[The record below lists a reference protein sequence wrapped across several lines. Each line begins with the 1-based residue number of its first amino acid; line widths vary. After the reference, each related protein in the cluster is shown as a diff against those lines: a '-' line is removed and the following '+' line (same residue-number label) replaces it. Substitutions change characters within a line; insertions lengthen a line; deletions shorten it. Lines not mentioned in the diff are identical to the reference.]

1 LNQQD
6 LLSWGNYVVEWGTMQ
21 STPAMPERLT
31 SEERRT
37 AAREHRKQW
46 ADEVTQAIAEQ
57 RLTIHAAARL
67 AGISPGALQAWL
79 GQDVEPAPRAMA
91 ALASVINRHHLYLLE
106 LLGWLPEELSDLP
119 LRLEATA
126 RLQES
131 LAEAQRWV
139 EAATNVIGFSGAA
152 LIASSLLERGGKW
165 EVTLRQ
171 SYRGHQYRAH
181 PYATHLAL
189 SRLGDPDLHEPST
202 APADTDRDRTEIQRL
217 VGDEL
222 RRTNASWQ
230 PAEWTSN
237 WPWVRRPDLVL
248 SVPLLTAG
256 KPRGLRQN
264 LVVPPSICVVG
275 LPYAGGPDVAALLA
289 TALDW
294 AFTDLEAVVRER
306 FDAPPDSPRGV
317 EAQSEFARR
326 LLADPA
332 RAGRRLVWSYNSAG
346 AISGTF
352 LEVRPDLPLVVF
364 LKASNR
370 LVDYAAQRQP
380 DSVTAVDLLTAQSTV
395 EHALGQRE
403 DAKTYLTLEVADL
416 PLDSNRQHDVH
427 VCFDSYVEFAFAAA
441 EWLMKEHGGP
451 SLDDAPG
458 LLAELWSSHR
468 AR

>member
-1 LNQQD
+1 
-6 LLSWGNYVVEWGTMQ
+6 MQ

-37 AAREHRKQW
+37 AAREHRKRW
-46 ADEVTQAIAEQ
+46 AEEVTHAIEEQ

-79 GQDVEPAPRAMA
+79 AQDVEPAPRAMA
-91 ALASVINRHHLYLLE
+91 ALASVINRHHLRLLE
-106 LLGWLPEELSDLP
+106 LLGWLPEELGDLP
-119 LRLEATA
+119 MRLEATA
-126 RLQES
+126 RLQDS
-131 LAEAQRWV
+131 LEEAKRWV

-152 LIASSLLERGGKW
+152 LISSRLLERGGKW

-181 PYATHLAL
+181 PYATHLAF
-189 SRLGDPDLHEPST
+189 SRLGDPDPHEPPT
-202 APADTDRDRTEIQRL
+202 APADTERDRAEIRRL

-230 PAEWTSN
+230 PVEWTSN

-264 LVVPPSICVVG
+264 LVVPPSVCVVG

-306 FDAPPDSPRGV
+306 FDALPDSPRGV
-317 EAQSEFARR
+317 EAQSEIARR
-326 LLADPA
+326 LLEDPT
-332 RAGRRLVWSYNSAG
+332 RASRRLIWSYNSAG
-346 AISGTF
+346 AITNTF
-352 LEVRPDLPLVVF
+352 LEIRPDLPLVVF
-364 LKASNR
+364 LKSSNR
-370 LVDYAAQRQP
+370 LMDYAAQRQRENL
-380 DSVTAVDLLTAQSTV
+380 SALDLVTAQSTV
-395 EHALGQRE
+395 EHALSRRP
-403 DAKTYLTLEVADL
+403 ASTYLTLEVPDL
-416 PLDSNRQHDVH
+416 PLDSTRQHDVH
-427 VCFDSYVEFAFAAA
+427 VCFDAYVELAFAAA

>member
-1 LNQQD
+1 
-6 LLSWGNYVVEWGTMQ
+6 MQ

-46 ADEVTQAIAEQ
+46 AEEVTHAIEEQ

-79 GQDVEPAPRAMA
+79 AQDVEPAPRAMA
-91 ALASVINRHHLYLLE
+91 ALASVINRHHLRLLE
-106 LLGWLPEELSDLP
+106 LLGWLPEELGDLP

-126 RLQES
+126 RLQDS
-131 LAEAQRWV
+131 LEEAKRWV

-152 LIASSLLERGGKW
+152 LISSSLLERGGKW

-181 PYATHLAL
+181 PYATHLAF
-189 SRLGDPDLHEPST
+189 SRLGDPDPHEPSN
-202 APADTDRDRTEIQRL
+202 APADTERDRAEIRRL

-222 RRTNASWQ
+222 RRTNATWQ
-230 PAEWTSN
+230 PVEWTSN

-248 SVPLLTAG
+248 AVPLLTAG

-264 LVVPPSICVVG
+264 LVVPPSVCVVG

-289 TALDW
+289 SALDW

-306 FDAPPDSPRGV
+306 FDAFPDSPRGV
-317 EAQSEFARR
+317 EAQSEIARR
-326 LLADPA
+326 LLEDPT

-346 AISGTF
+346 AITNTF
-352 LEVRPDLPLVVF
+352 LELRPDLPLVVF
-364 LKASNR
+364 LKSSNR
-370 LVDYAAQRQP
+370 LMDYAAQRQR
-380 DSVTAVDLLTAQSTV
+380 DNLTALDLVTAQSTV
-395 EHALGQRE
+395 EHALSRRE
-403 DAKTYLTLEVADL
+403 GSTYLTLEVPDL
-416 PLDSNRQHDVH
+416 PLDSTRQHDVH
-427 VCFDSYVEFAFAAA
+427 VCFDAYVELAFAAA

>member
-1 LNQQD
+1 
-6 LLSWGNYVVEWGTMQ
+6 MQ

-37 AAREHRKQW
+37 AAREHRKRW
-46 ADEVTQAIAEQ
+46 ANEVTQAIDEQ

-91 ALASVINRHHLYLLE
+91 ALASVINRHHLRLLE
-106 LLGWLPEELSDLP
+106 LLGWLPEELGDLP

-126 RLQES
+126 RLQDS
-131 LAEAQRWV
+131 LEEAKRWV
-139 EAATNVIGFSGAA
+139 EAATNVIGFSGAT
-152 LIASSLLERGGKW
+152 LIASRLLERGGKW

-171 SYRGHQYRAH
+171 SYRGHHYRAH
-181 PYATHLAL
+181 PYATHLAFC
-189 SRLGDPDLHEPST
+189 RLGHPDPHEPST
-202 APADTDRDRTEIQRL
+202 APADTEQDRAEIRRL
-217 VGDEL
+217 VADEL

-230 PAEWTSN
+230 PVEWTSN

-248 SVPLLTAG
+248 SVPLLTAP

-294 AFTDLEAVVRER
+294 AFTDLEAAVRER
-306 FDAPPDSPRGV
+306 FDALPDSRRGV
-317 EAQSEFARR
+317 EAQSEIARR
-326 LLADPA
+326 LLEDPT
-332 RAGRRLVWSYNSAG
+332 RAGRRLVWSYNAAA
-346 AISGTF
+346 AITNTF
-352 LEVRPDLPLVVF
+352 LEIRPDLPLVVF

-370 LVDYAAQRQP
+370 LVDYAARRQS
-380 DSVTAVDLLTAQSTV
+380 DRVTAVELLTAQSTV
-395 EHALGQRE
+395 EHALDRRE
-403 DAKTYLTLEVADL
+403 DVSTYLTLEVPDL
-416 PLDSNRQHDVH
+416 PLDSTRQHDVH
-427 VCFDSYVEFAFAAA
+427 VCFDAYVELAFAAA
-441 EWLMKEHGGP
+441 EWLMKEHGSP

-468 AR
+468 NR

>member
-1 LNQQD
+1 MLRD
-6 LLSWGNYVVEWGTMQ
+6 HVVEWGTMQ

-37 AAREHRKQW
+37 AAREYRRRW
-46 ADEVTQAIAEQ
+46 ANEVTHAIAEQ
-57 RLTIHAAARL
+57 GLTIHAVARL

-91 ALASVINRHHLYLLE
+91 ALASVINRHHLRLLE
-106 LLGWLPEELSDLP
+106 LLGWLPEELGDLP

-126 RLQES
+126 RLQDS
-131 LAEAQRWV
+131 LAEAKRWV

-152 LIASSLLERGGKW
+152 LISNSLLERGGKW

-171 SYRGHQYRAH
+171 SYRGHQYRAP
-181 PYATHLAL
+181 PYATFLAF
-189 SRLGDPDLHEPST
+189 SRLGDPDPHEPST
-202 APADTDRDRTEIQRL
+202 APADTERDRAEIQRL

-230 PAEWTSN
+230 PVEWTSN

-306 FDAPPDSPRGV
+306 FDALPDSPRGV
-317 EAQSEFARR
+317 QAQSEIARR
-326 LLADPA
+326 LLEDPT
-332 RAGRRLVWSYNSAG
+332 RAGRRLVWSYNSAVP
-346 AISGTF
+346 ITNTF
-352 LEVRPDLPLVVF
+352 LELRPDLPLVVF

-370 LVDYAAQRQP
+370 LVQYTAQRQR
-380 DSVTAVDLLTAQSTV
+380 DKVTAVELLTAQSTV
-395 EHALGQRE
+395 EHALAQR
-403 DAKTYLTLEVADL
+403 DSSTYLTLEVPDL
-416 PLDSNRQHDVH
+416 PLDSTRQHDVH
-427 VCFDSYVEFAFAAA
+427 VCFDAYVELAFAAA

>member
-1 LNQQD
+1 
-6 LLSWGNYVVEWGTMQ
+6 MQ
-21 STPAMPERLT
+21 SMPAMPERLT

-37 AAREHRKQW
+37 AAREHRKRW

-91 ALASVINRHHLYLLE
+91 ALASVINRHHLHLLE

-131 LAEAQRWV
+131 LAEAQRWF
-139 EAATNVIGFSGAA
+139 EAATNVIGFSGAS
-152 LIASSLLERGGKW
+152 LISNRLLERGGKW

-171 SYRGHQYRAH
+171 SYRGHRFRAH
-181 PYATHLAL
+181 PYATHLAFA
-189 SRLGDPDLHEPST
+189 RLGDPDPHAPST
-202 APADTDRDRTEIQRL
+202 EPADTERDRAEIRRL

-230 PAEWTSN
+230 PPEWTSN

-294 AFTDLEAVVRER
+294 AFTDLEAVVREQ
-306 FDAPPDSPRGV
+306 FDALPDSPRGV
-317 EAQSEFARR
+317 EAQSEIARR
-326 LLADPA
+326 LLKDPA
-332 RAGRRLVWSYNSAG
+332 RAGRRLVWSYNAAG
-346 AISGTF
+346 AITNTF
-352 LEVRPDLPLVVF
+352 LDIRPDLPLVVF

-370 LVDYAAQRQP
+370 LVHYAAERQHK
-380 DSVTAVDLLTAQSTV
+380 SVAERDLLNAQSTI
-395 EHALGQRE
+395 EYALSKRE
-403 DAKTYLTLEVADL
+403 DPSTFFTLEVPDL
-416 PLDSNRQHDVH
+416 PLDSARQHDVH
-427 VCFDSYVEFAFAAA
+427 VCFDAYVGLAFAAA
-441 EWLMKEHGGP
+441 EWLMKDHGGP
-451 SLDDAPG
+451 SLEDAPG
-458 LLAELWSSHR
+458 LLAELWSSQR
-468 AR
+468 DR

>member
-1 LNQQD
+1 
-6 LLSWGNYVVEWGTMQ
+6 MQ
-21 STPAMPERLT
+21 SKPAMPERLT
-31 SEERRT
+31 SEARRS

-79 GQDVEPAPRAMA
+79 SQDVEPAPRAMA
-91 ALASVINRHHLYLLE
+91 ALASVIGRRHLHLLE

-152 LIASSLLERGGKW
+152 LIASALLERDGKW

-171 SYRGHQYRAH
+171 SYRGHRYRAH
-181 PYATHLAL
+181 PYATHLAFT
-189 SRLGDPDLHEPST
+189 RLGDPDPHEPST
-202 APADTDRDRTEIQRL
+202 VPADTDRDRAEIRRL

-222 RRTNASWQ
+222 RRTNATWQ
-230 PAEWTSN
+230 PTEWTSN
-237 WPWVRRPDLVL
+237 WPWVRRADLVL

-289 TALDW
+289 SALDW
-294 AFTDLEAVVRER
+294 AFTDLDAVVRER
-306 FDAPPDSPRGV
+306 FDAVPPSPRSV
-317 EAQSEFARR
+317 EAQAEIARR
-326 LLADPA
+326 LLEDPA
-332 RAGRRLVWSYNSAG
+332 RTGRRLAWSYNAVG
-346 AISGTF
+346 AITNTF
-352 LEVRPDLPLVVF
+352 LELRPDLPLVVF
-364 LKASNR
+364 LKSSNR
-370 LVDYAAQRQP
+370 LLHYAAERHR
-380 DSVTAVDLLTAQSTV
+380 DSLSAVDLLTGQSTV

-403 DAKTYLTLEVADL
+403 DSKTYLTLEVPDL
-416 PLDSNRQHDVH
+416 PLDTSRQHDVH
-427 VCFDSYVEFAFAAA
+427 VSFDVYVELAFAAA
-441 EWLMKEHGGP
+441 EWLRKEHGGP
-451 SLDDAPG
+451 ALDDAPG
-458 LLAELWSSHR
+458 LLAELWRSHR
-468 AR
+468 GR

>member
-1 LNQQD
+1 
-6 LLSWGNYVVEWGTMQ
+6 MQ
-21 STPAMPERLT
+21 SKPAMPERLT

-79 GQDVEPAPRAMA
+79 SQDVEPAPRAMA
-91 ALASVINRHHLYLLE
+91 ALASVIGRRHLHLLE

-152 LIASSLLERGGKW
+152 LISSRLLERGGKW
-165 EVTLRQ
+165 EITLRQ
-171 SYRGHQYRAH
+171 SYRGHRYRAH
-181 PYATHLAL
+181 PYATHLAFA
-189 SRLGDPDLHEPST
+189 RLGDPDPHEPST
-202 APADTDRDRTEIQRL
+202 VPADTDRDRAEIRHL
-217 VGDEL
+217 VRDEL
-222 RRTNASWQ
+222 RRTNATWQ
-230 PAEWTSN
+230 PMEWTSN
-237 WPWVRRPDLVL
+237 WPWVKRPDLVL

-289 TALDW
+289 SALDW

-306 FDAPPDSPRGV
+306 FDAVPSSPRGV
-317 EAQSEFARR
+317 EAQSEIARR
-326 LLADPA
+326 LLEDPA
-332 RAGRRLVWSYNSAG
+332 RMGRRLIWSYNSVG
-346 AISGTF
+346 TITDTF

-364 LKASNR
+364 LKASKQ
-370 LVDYAAQRQP
+370 LLAYVAERQGGR
-380 DSVTAVDLLTAQSTV
+380 SSLVDLLTAQNTI
-395 EHALGQRE
+395 EHALGRRE
-403 DAKTYLTLEVADL
+403 DSRTFVTLEVPAL
-416 PLDSNRQHDVH
+416 PLDLDRHRDVH
-427 VCFDSYVEFAFAAA
+427 VFFDAYVELAFAAA

-451 SLDDAPG
+451 ALDDAPG
-458 LLAELWSSHR
+458 LLAELWRSHR
-468 AR
+468 AP

>member
-1 LNQQD
+1 
-6 LLSWGNYVVEWGTMQ
+6 MQ

-91 ALASVINRHHLYLLE
+91 ALASVINRHHLHLLE

-171 SYRGHQYRAH
+171 SYRGHRYRAH
-181 PYATHLAL
+181 PYATHLAFA
-189 SRLGDPDLHEPST
+189 RLGDPDLHEPST
-202 APADTDRDRTEIQRL
+202 APVDTDRDRAEIRRL

-230 PAEWTSN
+230 PIEWTSN

-248 SVPLLTAG
+248 SVPVLTAG

-306 FDAPPDSPRGV
+306 FDALPDSPRGV
-317 EAQSEFARR
+317 EAQSEIARR
-326 LLADPA
+326 LLEDPA
-332 RAGRRLVWSYNSAG
+332 RAGRRL
-346 AISGTF
+346 I
-352 LEVRPDLPLVVF
+352 
-364 LKASNR
+364 
-370 LVDYAAQRQP
+370 
-380 DSVTAVDLLTAQSTV
+380 
-395 EHALGQRE
+395 
-403 DAKTYLTLEVADL
+403 
-416 PLDSNRQHDVH
+416 
-427 VCFDSYVEFAFAAA
+427 
-441 EWLMKEHGGP
+441 
-451 SLDDAPG
+451 
-458 LLAELWSSHR
+458 
-468 AR
+468 

>member
-1 LNQQD
+1 
-6 LLSWGNYVVEWGTMQ
+6 MQ

-37 AAREHRKQW
+37 AAREHRKRW

-91 ALASVINRHHLYLLE
+91 ALASVINRHHLHLLE

-139 EAATNVIGFSGAA
+139 EAATNVIGFSGAS
-152 LIASSLLERGGKW
+152 LISSSLLERGGKW
-165 EVTLRQ
+165 EVTMRQ
-171 SYRGHQYRAH
+171 SYRGHHYRAH
-181 PYATHLAL
+181 PYATHLAFA
-189 SRLGDPDLHEPST
+189 RLGDPDPHAPST
-202 APADTDRDRTEIQRL
+202 APADTERDRAEIGRL

-248 SVPLLTAG
+248 SVPRLTAG

-264 LVVPPSICVVG
+264 LVVPPSVCVVG

-294 AFTDLEAVVRER
+294 AFTDLEAIVRER
-306 FDAPPDSPRGV
+306 FDARPDSPRGV
-317 EAQSEFARR
+317 EAQSEIARR
-326 LLADPA
+326 LLEDPA
-332 RAGRRLVWSYNSAG
+332 SAGRRLVWSYNSAG
-346 AISGTF
+346 AITNTF
-352 LEVRPDLPLVVF
+352 LEIRPDLPLVVF

-370 LVDYAAQRQP
+370 LVHYAAERQHNT
-380 DSVTAVDLLTAQSTV
+380 VTAVELLTAQSTV

-403 DAKTYLTLEVADL
+403 GTSTFLTLEVPDL
-416 PLDSNRQHDVH
+416 PLDSARQHDVH
-427 VCFDSYVEFAFAAA
+427 VCFDSYVELAFAAA

-451 SLDDAPG
+451 SLDEAPG

-468 AR
+468 NR

>member
-1 LNQQD
+1 
-6 LLSWGNYVVEWGTMQ
+6 MQ
-21 STPAMPERLT
+21 TSPAMPERLT
-31 SEERRT
+31 SEERRS
-37 AAREHRKQW
+37 AAREHRKRW

-57 RLTIHAAARL
+57 GLTIHAAARL

-91 ALASVINRHHLYLLE
+91 ALASVINRHHLHLLE
-106 LLGWLPEELSDLP
+106 LLGWLPEELADLP

-131 LAEAQRWV
+131 LAEAKRWV

-152 LIASSLLERGGKW
+152 LIASRLLERGGKW

-181 PYATHLAL
+181 PYATHLAF
-189 SRLGDPDLHEPST
+189 SRLGDPYPHQPST
-202 APADTDRDRTEIQRL
+202 TPADTEPDRAEIRRL

-230 PAEWTSN
+230 PVEWTSN

-317 EAQSEFARR
+317 EAQAEIARR
-326 LLADPA
+326 LLEDPT

-346 AISGTF
+346 AITNTF

-364 LKASNR
+364 LRASNR
-370 LVDYAAQRQP
+370 LMDYTAQRQR
-380 DSVTAVDLLTAQSTV
+380 DNVTAVDLLTGQSTV
-395 EHALGQRE
+395 EHALSRRE
-403 DAKTYLTLEVADL
+403 DASTYLTLEVPDL
-416 PLDSNRQHDVH
+416 PLDSTRQHDVH
-427 VCFDSYVEFAFAAA
+427 VCFDAYVELAFAAA

>member
-1 LNQQD
+1 
-6 LLSWGNYVVEWGTMQ
+6 MQ

-37 AAREHRKQW
+37 AAREHRKRW
-46 ADEVTQAIAEQ
+46 AEEVTHAIEE
-57 RLTIHAAARL
+57 RGLTIHAVARL
-67 AGISPGALQAWL
+67 AGISPGALQAWIA
-79 GQDVEPAPRAMA
+79 QDVEPAPRAMA
-91 ALASVINRHHLYLLE
+91 ALASVINRHHLRLLE
-106 LLGWLPEELSDLP
+106 LLGWLPEELGDLP

-126 RLQES
+126 RLQDS
-131 LAEAQRWV
+131 LEEAKRWV

-152 LIASSLLERGGKW
+152 LIASRLLERGGRW

-171 SYRGHQYRAH
+171 SYRGHHFRAH
-181 PYATHLAL
+181 PYATHLAFA
-189 SRLGDPDLHEPST
+189 RLGDPDPHEPST
-202 APADTDRDRTEIQRL
+202 APADTERDRAELRRL

-230 PAEWTSN
+230 PVEWTSN

-264 LVVPPSICVVG
+264 LVVPPSVCVVG

-306 FDAPPDSPRGV
+306 FDALPDSPRGV
-317 EAQSEFARR
+317 EAQSEIARR
-326 LLADPA
+326 LLEDPS
-332 RAGRRLVWSYNSAG
+332 RAGRRLVWSYNSAA
-346 AISGTF
+346 AITNTF

-364 LKASNR
+364 LKSSNR
-370 LVDYAAQRQP
+370 LMDYAAQRQRENV
-380 DSVTAVDLLTAQSTV
+380 SALDLVTAQSTV
-395 EHALGQRE
+395 EHALSRRP
-403 DAKTYLTLEVADL
+403 ASTYLTLEMPDL
-416 PLDSNRQHDVH
+416 PLDSTRQHDVH
-427 VCFDSYVEFAFAAA
+427 VCFDAYVELAFAAA